1 LVGILLLS
9 LTAFSQEDIKN
20 NSCIKIPYTV
30 AQKIAVDLVRGD
42 STMAELKL
50 TKDLLITTKDIVL
63 KQQNIISAHEQKQ
76 VLFLEQIKIYSEK
89 ETKYKE
95 IVLGLETDKKKLQTT
110 VKFLGITV
118 GVTSLTTLVL
128 ILGI

>member
-1 LVGILLLS
+1 MVSILLLS
-9 LTAFSQEDIKN
+9 LTAFSQADIRDIN
-20 NSCIKIPYTV
+20 CIRLPYPIAQRV
-30 AQKIAVDLVRGD
+30 AMDLVKGD
-42 STMAELKL
+42 SAIAELGL
-50 TKDLLITTKDIVL
+50 TKELLYTTKTIVSR
-63 KQQNIISAHEQKQ
+63 QEVIIAAHEQKQ
-76 VLFLEQIKIYSEK
+76 IMFMEQIRLYGEK

-95 IVLGLETDKKKLQTT
+95 IVLGLETDKKKLQNT